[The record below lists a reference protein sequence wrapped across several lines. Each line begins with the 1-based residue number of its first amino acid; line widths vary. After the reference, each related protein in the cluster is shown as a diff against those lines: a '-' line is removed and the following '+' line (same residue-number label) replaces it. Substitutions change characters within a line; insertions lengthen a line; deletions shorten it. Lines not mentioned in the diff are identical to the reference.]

1 MYLISFVHPFIHP
14 NSIHRVIP
22 ASLAFLGLCETK
34 YGPAFRMLTGLW
46 GRKHMAMDGF
56 GTVDKGRGCGSPGP
70 RLRRTLWERAWLGE
84 ARSLEGEW
92 NGLAWQGHRRVCFPE
107 DHFGSR
113 DNWFRGTGR
122 KGDQIYLMGWK
133 MQGWT
138 VCLPRFGTR
147 LDVFIFDFM
156 YRDLK
161 LNNKMP
167 FPAEGLWGCV
177 VFSKGFNSYHSYIK
191 VSYTPVF
198 AHVIMISSIPT
209 SSVDHPEFFYF
220 FLSLFM
226 WCLNFFFFI
235 QPEFLSEHLTS
246 VSDWEVLWSHFSL
259 REGGCEAL
267 GYRVS

>member
-1 MYLISFVHPFIHP
+1 
-14 NSIHRVIP
+14 
-22 ASLAFLGLCETK
+22 
-34 YGPAFRMLTGLW
+34 MLTGLW

-92 NGLAWQGHRRVCFPE
+92 NGLAWQGHRRVCFLE

-113 DNWFRGTGR
+113 DNWCRGTGR
-122 KGDQIYLMGWK
+122 KGDQIFLMGWK

-147 LDVFIFDFM
+147 LDVFIFDFL

-177 VFSKGFNSYHSYIK
+177 LFSKGFNSYHSYIK
-191 VSYTPVF
+191 VSHTSVF
-198 AHVIMISSIPT
+198 TRDNDILNSSFICGSPWILLFFSLSIHV
-209 SSVDHPEFFYF
+209 V
-220 FLSLFM
+220 
-226 WCLNFFFFI
+226 LNFFF
-235 QPEFLSEHLTS
+235 
-246 VSDWEVLWSHFSL
+246 SL
-259 REGGCEAL
+259 FNL
-267 GYRVS
+267 NS